1 MLPTFTL
8 RYVRLPAH
16 FYERFVPV
24 PVASPQ
30 LVAFNRPLA
39 EELGFDL
46 DAYDAAL
53 ATQVFS
59 GNRVP
64 DGAEPLAMAYAG
76 HQFGNFV
83 PRLGDGRAVLLGE
96 VTDRQGRLRDIQ
108 LKGGGRTPFSRG
120 GDGRA
125 PLGPV
130 LREYLVS
137 EAMHAMAIPT
147 TRALAAVTTG
157 ERVVRRIPEPGA
169 VLTRVAA
176 SHIRVGT
183 FQYFAG
189 RGDIDGLRALADHVI
204 ERHYPQLQPEL
215 ADTEHLNRP
224 EGERYLALLEAVQA
238 RQAAL
243 IARWMGVGFIH
254 GVMNTDN
261 MSVSGETLDFGPC
274 AFMEAYD
281 PRTVFSSIDEGGRYA
296 YGNQPGIGQWNL
308 ARLAET
314 LLPLIDADQEQA
326 IARATQVIE
335 TYPGR
340 FEAEKLAVMRAKL
353 GLRSAAEQPFG
364 KLGFAASFTK
374 ADGVTPLSPWHDLPL
389 LPEGKSSL
397 SGGVVNFMCEIP
409 RGATAKL
416 EVQKGIAHNPIMQD
430 TKKGKLRYY
439 TYGASFFNYG
449 MLPQT
454 WEDPAKKGYNG
465 TSGDNDPLDVME
477 IGSRPFK
484 MGEMRAVK
492 VLGDLELIDQG
503 ELDHKI
509 IEATES

>member
-183 FQYFAG
+183 FRYFAG

-353 GLRSAAEQPFG
+353 GLTGEEAGDGELVDSLLEAMQAGRADFTLTFRQLGDVAASAEAEPVLLELFERSEPIQAWLARWRERLAREAAEPDEIARRMR
-364 KLGFAASFTK
+364 AAN
-374 ADGVTPLSPWHDLPL
+374 PRY
-389 LPEGKSSL
+389 
-397 SGGVVNFMCEIP
+397 IP
-409 RGATAKL
+409 RNHRVQEALTAADDGDL
-416 EVQKGIAHNPIMQD
+416 GPFETLREV
-430 TKKGKLRYY
+430 L
-439 TYGASFFNYG
+439 
-449 MLPQT
+449 
-454 WEDPAKKGYNG
+454 
-465 TSGDNDPLDVME
+465 
-477 IGSRPFK
+477 SRPFDEQP
-484 MGEMRAVK
+484 GREEYALPAAPSEQ
-492 VLGDLELIDQG
+492 VLRTFCG
-503 ELDHKI
+503 
-509 IEATES
+509 T

>member
-157 ERVVRRIPEPGA
+157 EA
-169 VLTRVAA
+169 
-176 SHIRVGT
+176 
-183 FQYFAG
+183 
-189 RGDIDGLRALADHVI
+189 
-204 ERHYPQLQPEL
+204 
-215 ADTEHLNRP
+215 
-224 EGERYLALLEAVQA
+224 
-238 RQAAL
+238 
-243 IARWMGVGFIH
+243 
-254 GVMNTDN
+254 
-261 MSVSGETLDFGPC
+261 
-274 AFMEAYD
+274 
-281 PRTVFSSIDEGGRYA
+281 
-296 YGNQPGIGQWNL
+296 
-308 ARLAET
+308 
-314 LLPLIDADQEQA
+314 
-326 IARATQVIE
+326 
-335 TYPGR
+335 
-340 FEAEKLAVMRAKL
+340 
-353 GLRSAAEQPFG
+353 
-364 KLGFAASFTK
+364 
-374 ADGVTPLSPWHDLPL
+374 
-389 LPEGKSSL
+389 
-397 SGGVVNFMCEIP
+397 
-409 RGATAKL
+409 
-416 EVQKGIAHNPIMQD
+416 
-430 TKKGKLRYY
+430 
-439 TYGASFFNYG
+439 
-449 MLPQT
+449 
-454 WEDPAKKGYNG
+454 
-465 TSGDNDPLDVME
+465 
-477 IGSRPFK
+477 
-484 MGEMRAVK
+484 
-492 VLGDLELIDQG
+492 
-503 ELDHKI
+503 
-509 IEATES
+509 

>member
-1 MLPTFTL
+1 MLPAFTL
-8 RYVRLPAH
+8 RYARLSAR
-16 FYERFVPV
+16 FFERFDPV
-24 PVASPQ
+24 PVAAPR

-46 DAYDAAL
+46 DAYDEAL
-53 ATQVFS
+53 ATEIFS

-189 RGDIDGLRALADHVI
+189 RGDIDGLRELADHVI
-204 ERHYPQLQPEL
+204 ERHYPQL
-215 ADTEHLNRP
+215 ADSEHLNRP
-224 EGERYLALLEAVQA
+224 EGERYLALLEAIQA

-261 MSVSGETLDFGPC
+261 MSVSGETIDFGPC

-314 LLPLIDADQEQA
+314 LLPLIDEDQEQA
-326 IARATQVIE
+326 IAKATKVIE

-340 FEAEKLAVMRAKL
+340 FETEKLAVMRAKL
-353 GLRSAAEQPFG
+353 GLAGEEDGDGALIDALLEAMQAGRADFTLTFRQLSEVAASAESEPALYELFERTEAIQAWLERWRERLSREAAGAEEIARRMRATNPKYIPRNHRVQEALAAADDGDFGPFETLREVLAQPFEDQPG
-364 KLGFAASFTK
+364 REEYALPAAPSEQVFRT
-374 ADGVTPLSPWHDLPL
+374 
-389 LPEGKSSL
+389 
-397 SGGVVNFMCEIP
+397 FC
-409 RGATAKL
+409 
-416 EVQKGIAHNPIMQD
+416 
-430 TKKGKLRYY
+430 
-439 TYGASFFNYG
+439 
-449 MLPQT
+449 
-454 WEDPAKKGYNG
+454 G
-465 TSGDNDPLDVME
+465 T
-477 IGSRPFK
+477 
-484 MGEMRAVK
+484 
-492 VLGDLELIDQG
+492 
-503 ELDHKI
+503 
-509 IEATES
+509 